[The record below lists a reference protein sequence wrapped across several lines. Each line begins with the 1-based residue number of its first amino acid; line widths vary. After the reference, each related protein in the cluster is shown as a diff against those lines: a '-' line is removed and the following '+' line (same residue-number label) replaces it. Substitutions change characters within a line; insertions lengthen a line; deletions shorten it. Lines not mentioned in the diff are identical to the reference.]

1 MSRCFQY
8 LLLTLVTTLGVS
20 LGADETDKPQD
31 KKEKPA
37 KHAAAAA
44 PQAVQVLVQPANG
57 GKVTGVGFRAT
68 VLKAAIRWNLAGS
81 AVNSPTGTQPPTMT
95 FVLQGDPLAIQ
106 AAMEVIAKG
115 PGISTKSFTFTQS
128 IIPVDPNLKSF
139 EVKGWTSTSR
149 GITNPYD
156 LCYFVDPSPKAPILG
171 EPGAKVCYREILY
184 YCVTDPADRE
194 KIDKAKADVLGD

>member
-1 MSRCFQY
+1 MSRCIRY

-20 LGADETDKPQD
+20 LGADETGKSPD

-37 KHAAAAA
+37 KHAAAA

-81 AVNSPTGTQPPTMT
+81 AVNSTPGTQPPTMT

-106 AAMEVIAKG
+106 AAMEVINKG
-115 PGISTKSFTFTQS
+115 PGIPTKSFTFTQS
-128 IIPVDPNLKSF
+128 NIPVDPKLTSF

-156 LCYFVDPSPKAPILG
+156 LYYFVDPSPKAPILG
-171 EPGAKVCYREILY
+171 EPGAKVCYRQILY
-184 YCVTDPADRE
+184 YCVTDPADRA
-194 KIDKAKADVLGD
+194 KIDKAKADVLDD

>member
-1 MSRCFQY
+1 MSRCIRY

-20 LGADETDKPQD
+20 LGADETGKSPD

-37 KHAAAAA
+37 KPAAAA

-81 AVNSPTGTQPPTMT
+81 AVNSPTGAQPPTMT
-95 FVLQGDPLAIQ
+95 FVLQGDPLAVQ
-106 AAMEVIAKG
+106 AAMDVIAKG
-115 PGISTKSFTFTQS
+115 PGGIPTNSFTFTQS
-128 IIPVDPNLKSF
+128 NLPVDPKLTSF

-149 GITNPYD
+149 GITNPYNWF
-156 LCYFVDPSPKAPILG
+156 YFVDPSPKAPILG
-171 EPGAKVCYREILY
+171 EPGAKVCYRQILY
-184 YCVTDPADRE
+184 YSVTDPADRA
-194 KIDKAKADVLGD
+194 KIDKAKADVLDD